1 MFIYCTCTQYMV
13 GAPFALI
20 TASIQHGM
28 EVVAIWKK
36 SIPAFHFSPWA
47 ETNEEIE
54 YKRELETEEER
65 ERKNKTNA

>member
-1 MFIYCTCTQYMV
+1 M
-13 GAPFALI
+13 
-20 TASIQHGM
+20 
-28 EVVAIWKK
+28 AIWKK

-65 ERKNKTNA
+65 EKKQNKFIGCYRSGPELPEGRRCYSLLESLCMR